1 MYHQFETHLF
11 ILYLFS
17 AKLDRKQTA
26 IDDCTMAIKLDDSY
40 VKALLRRAK
49 LYEDTEKLDESL
61 ADYNKIVELDPGNR
75 EAKAAQCRLSTMI
88 DERNEKLKTEML
100 GMTKQLCYCFFF
112 IQEFLL
118 TTRVFKVSVLRT
130 RSNKVYI
137 YKMKKSL
144 DLKQKCRFSC

>member
-1 MYHQFETHLF
+1 MN
-11 ILYLFS
+11 LFS

-40 VKALLRRAK
+40 VKAFLRRAK

-100 GMTKQLCYCFFF
+100 GMDKKMFPKPTVLIKYF
-112 IQEFLL
+112 L
-118 TTRVFKVSVLRT
+118 TTDAALEQFAF
-130 RSNKVYI
+130 Y
-137 YKMKKSL
+137 
-144 DLKQKCRFSC
+144 